1 MHIFSHMFLNPGAAL
16 KRMEEKKGIIA
27 RFIIGRRYLLMV
39 TASLVVS
46 IYILVSFACT
56 SICSAN
62 RGDSLDRSIDSENSQ
77 TNDFFILVSC

>member
-1 MHIFSHMFLNPGAAL
+1 MSIFSHICLHPSAAL
-16 KRMEEKKGIIA
+16 KKMEEKKGIVA
-27 RFIIGRRYLLMV
+27 RFVIGRRYFLMV
-39 TASLVVS
+39 TSIVVS
-46 IYILVSFACT
+46 ICILVSFACT